1 LGHCLSLF
9 VFFTEHHL
17 SLFHL
22 AVIVLFQLKIAEG
35 PRAQIFNSN
44 QQCQTLVISHRL
56 LTKKVTITETS
67 KAGYLIIE
75 IYLSTYLSIYLSIY
89 VIYLSSIN
97 LFICLSSINLS
108 SIYLSIYNW
117 SLSSTYLGYRH
128 VTSHLVSNLF
138 YLK

>member
-89 VIYLSSIN
+89 LCHLSIIYQ
-97 LFICLSSINLS
+97 
-108 SIYLSIYNW
+108 SIYLSIFYQ
-117 SLSSTYLGYRH
+117 SIIYL
-128 VTSHLVSNLF
+128 LI
-138 YLK
+138 YL